1 MRPLTS
7 CQSAQGT
14 DQPQDIGVRGN
25 LFSDLALSRKRV
37 RVSTRHRK
45 ALGERFWATWVPL
58 QFVSMVFPL
67 YFSALEAG
75 LQFFVRTHTLKAPAC
90 TTQNGLRASVDNAL
104 EKLFVPRKLEKIAP
118 SYRMRQK
125 KNESLLRSSNFSTL

>member
-1 MRPLTS
+1 MTS
-7 CQSAQGT
+7 CQSAKGT

-37 RVSTRHRK
+37 RISTRYRK

-104 EKLFVPRKLEKIAP
+104 EKLFDPWKLEKIESPVKIADKVVVGSIC
-118 SYRMRQK
+118 SYG
-125 KNESLLRSSNFSTL
+125 SSSST